1 MVFDSRLLAQINNIF
16 KFHKLLLILNVY
28 PCLILIHRV
37 WNTKLAFDHSLKVS
51 DLADR
56 KFLRHNFNNFFVFIN
71 NFPTF
76 AGIADQ
82 FLDQMNLF
90 LLLFLSIC

>member
-1 MVFDSRLLAQINNIF
+1 MVFDSRLLAHINNIF
-16 KFHKLLLILNVY
+16 KFHKLLLILDVY
-28 PCLILIHRV
+28 PCLLLIHRM
-37 WNTKLAFDHSLKVS
+37 WKTKLAFDHSLKVS

-56 KFLRHNFNNFFVFIN
+56 KFLRHNFDNFFVFIN

-82 FLDQMNLF
+82 FLDQMYFF
-90 LLLFLSIC
+90 LLLFLSIL